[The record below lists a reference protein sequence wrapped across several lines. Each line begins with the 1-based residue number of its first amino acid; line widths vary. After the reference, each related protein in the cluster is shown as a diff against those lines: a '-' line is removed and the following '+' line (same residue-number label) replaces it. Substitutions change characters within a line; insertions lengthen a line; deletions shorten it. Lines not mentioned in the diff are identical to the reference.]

1 MQQGLYFTL
10 ISGCGWCFDFGLYL
24 FATICLKMP
33 VGWANL
39 ASSLVSVT
47 FVFVFATWHI
57 FARRQGN
64 LSLRWK
70 YVIYLGYQVCL
81 VSVVSYLAQKLFQIC
96 IVSAYAGCLDDAQWK
111 ALVKCL
117 VTPLTLCCN
126 FVVMKYLT
134 ERI

>member
-24 FATICLKMP
+24 FATICLGVP
-33 VGWANL
+33 VGWSNL
-39 ASSLVSVT
+39 MSSLVAVT
-47 FVFVFATWHI
+47 FVFAFATRHI
-57 FARRQGN
+57 FARRQGH

-70 YVIYLGYQVCL
+70 YVIYLVYQVCL
-81 VSVVSYLAQKLFQIC
+81 VSAVSYLAQGLFQAC
-96 IVSAYAGCLDDAQWK
+96 IASAYAGVLADAQWK

-117 VTPLTLCCN
+117 ITPLTLCCN
-126 FVVMKYLT
+126 FMVMKYLT